1 MKPITD
7 AIQLSDFLSTA
18 PAPIIIKFEAKW
30 CQPCKA
36 MTPILEEVEKELDGK
51 VMVYTA
57 NVEHCSNLAQRFKIN
72 QIPALVAI
80 DNGMVTAVKTG
91 AAKKSDILSWIEL
104 ALPSLQKS

>member
-1 MKPITD
+1 MKSITD
-7 AIQLSDFLSTA
+7 ATPISDVLAA
-18 PAPIIIKFEAKW
+18 PTPVLIKFEAKW

-36 MTPILEEVEKELDGK
+36 MTPIIQEVEKDLDGK
-51 VMVYTA
+51 VTVFTA
-57 NVEHCSNLAQRFKIN
+57 NVEHCSLLAQRFKIN

-91 AAKKSDILSWIEL
+91 AAKKSDILSWIDL